1 MANDTSIGNRNK
13 GYVKYPKKLV
23 IHKVAVLH
31 TPLNKASLKMKSI
44 EFGLCRKTT
53 PYNRK
58 ALD

>member
-1 MANDTSIGNRNK
+1 MANDTSIANRNK

-44 EFGLCRKTT
+44 EFDVCRKTT
-53 PYNRK
+53 HYNRK
-58 ALD
+58 ALN